1 MSQIEFYTSFLHTY
15 ANNGN
20 EILDLID
27 KILEGE
33 VVWFDPDTLWEFLT
47 LMRGTVGVNQSASV
61 VDTLPPYVLWWQ
73 YSYSAVIVS
82 LCVNVRGA

>member
-1 MSQIEFYTSFLHTY
+1 MSQLEFYTSFLHTY

-33 VVWFDPDTLWEFLT
+33 VKWFDPDL
-47 LMRGTVGVNQSASV
+47 
-61 VDTLPPYVLWWQ
+61 
-73 YSYSAVIVS
+73 S
-82 LCVNVRGA
+82 LIHI

>member
-1 MSQIEFYTSFLHTY
+1 MSELEFYTSFLHTY

-33 VVWFDPDTLWEFLT
+33 VKWFDPDTFW
-47 LMRGTVGVNQSASV
+47 
-61 VDTLPPYVLWWQ
+61 P
-73 YSYSAVIVS
+73 
-82 LCVNVRGA
+82 

>member
-1 MSQIEFYTSFLHTY
+1 MSELEFYTSFLHTY

-33 VVWFDPDTLWEFLT
+33 VEWFDPDTF
-47 LMRGTVGVNQSASV
+47 
-61 VDTLPPYVLWWQ
+61 
-73 YSYSAVIVS
+73 
-82 LCVNVRGA
+82 